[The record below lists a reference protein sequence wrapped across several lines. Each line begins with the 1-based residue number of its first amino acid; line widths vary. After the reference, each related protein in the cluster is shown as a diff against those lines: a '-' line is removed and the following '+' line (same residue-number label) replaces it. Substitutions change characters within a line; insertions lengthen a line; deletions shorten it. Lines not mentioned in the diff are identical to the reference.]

1 MRLVLALAL
10 LVGAACRTPD
20 APAAGPAGAGTP
32 GASPGA
38 APGTAPPSAL
48 PKGSG
53 QLHLLF
59 TTDEHGWLSPLVDA
73 DTRKQR
79 GGVVALYDQL
89 QHVEGYGADAARR
102 AQGWLLLSCGD
113 MWTGPYETTLLEGA
127 PMVAAM
133 GHMGYAAA
141 SVGNHDF
148 DFGVR
153 TLSEH
158 SSKARF
164 PLLAANLV
172 ESATGEAPRWVKP
185 FTVVEAG
192 GLKVG
197 VVGLTNVDSPVTS
210 DPRHLTGLAFLPYAE
225 TLDKWIP
232 RVRAAG
238 ADEVVVMVHEVL
250 GAADALM
257 PTLRKHRVRAA
268 AFGHHHQAGSRI
280 DDGGTAE
287 LEDDVTVCNAGA
299 YMRSYCRID
308 LRFDAG
314 KLMERGVKVT
324 PVELA
329 PGATPTRPDAALV
342 DIVKSA
348 EHNAQKVGGE
358 VLVESK
364 RALQRGPTGA
374 LGQLVVDAWLKAL
387 PYTQVAITNAGGL
400 RQDLAAGP
408 VRVRDVVSVLPF
420 NNYLLVVELS
430 GAELRQVLA
439 NEESI
444 AAGVRYSFSDG
455 PKGRRVTSLSFN
467 DGRPV
472 ADDARLK
479 VVINDFM
486 YRGGDHYTFAALDAE
501 PEETAIDWRE
511 PVLRHLRELGR
522 QGKALEQSP
531 DDRARKK

>member
-20 APAAGPAGAGTP
+20 ATPAPGPAGAP
-32 GASPGA
+32 DGA
-38 APGTAPPSAL
+38 APQVAAPSQAA

-53 QLHLLF
+53 ALHLLF
-59 TTDEHGWLSPLVDA
+59 TTDEHGWLAPLVDA

-79 GGVVALYDQL
+79 GGVVPLYDQL
-89 QHVEGYGADAARR
+89 QRVEGYGTEAARR
-102 AQGWLLLSCGD
+102 AQGYLLLSCGD

-153 TLSEH
+153 ILSEH
-158 SSKARF
+158 SSKAPF

-185 FTVVEAG
+185 FTVLEAG

-210 DPRHLTGLAFLPYAE
+210 DPRHLTGLTFLPYAE
-225 TLDKWIP
+225 ALEHWIP

-238 ADEVVVMVHEVL
+238 ADEVVVLVHEVL
-250 GAADALM
+250 GAADSLM

-280 DDGGTAE
+280 DDGGTAD

-314 KLMERGVKVT
+314 KLTERAVKVT

-329 PGATPTRPDAALV
+329 AGATPAKPDPILV

-364 RALQRGPTGA
+364 RVLQRGPAGA

-444 AAGVRYSFSDG
+444 AAGVRYAFSDG
-455 PKGRRVTSLSFN
+455 AKGRRITSLAFS
-467 DGRPV
+467 DGRLV

-486 YRGGDHYTFAALDAE
+486 YRGGDRYPFAALDAE

-522 QGKALEQSP
+522 QGKVLELSP
-531 DDRARKK
+531 DDRARKR